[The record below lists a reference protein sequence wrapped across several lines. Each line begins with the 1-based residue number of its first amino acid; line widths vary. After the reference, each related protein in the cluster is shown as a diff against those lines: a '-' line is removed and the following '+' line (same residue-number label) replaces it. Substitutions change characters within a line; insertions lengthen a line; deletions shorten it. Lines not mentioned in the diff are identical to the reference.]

1 MIYLS
6 IGSNIG
12 NRRKNLANAV
22 FFLKNRIFKNLKC
35 SIILETE
42 CILLPESPKEW
53 DMPFLNMIVWGEC
66 DLSPENLL
74 KAIKE
79 IEHEMGRPKFYE
91 KWAPR
96 IIDIDILFFNNIT
109 IDTPTLKIPHPE
121 IHNRPFLQHLLSL
134 SGHSKFTSSTH
145 PEVFLK
151 SFTLAPKLVGIINV
165 TPDSFSDGGIY
176 LDADNAVARAIEMAN
191 EGADIIEIGAQS
203 TRPGAKIL
211 ALDQEYDRLKPVLA
225 GLRNQ
230 KNLIEIS
237 IDSFCPIVIK
247 KVLKEY
253 QVDWINDVKGDLDDS
268 TLRLIA
274 DHNCG
279 IILMHSLS
287 VPPTKDL
294 IIDPNLDPID
304 VILNWGEAKL
314 KKLHSLGFNSDKIIL
329 DPGLGFSK
337 SIYQNMQII
346 QNVSNLKNLGCKI
359 MVGHSRKSFM
369 AAFTNQAASKRD
381 IETIAISAALKN
393 KVDYLRVHNV
403 RDHMRFFVAQNCL
416 NNGDYA

>member
-12 NRRKNLANAV
+12 NRRTNLANAV
-22 FFLKNRIFKNLKC
+22 SLLKKRIFKNLKC

-42 CILLPESPKEW
+42 CILLPGSPKEW
-53 DMPFLNMIVWGEC
+53 DMPFLNMVVWGEC
-66 DLSPENLL
+66 NISPEKLL
-74 KAIKE
+74 QAIKK
-79 IEHEMGRPKFYE
+79 IEHEMGRPKVYE

-96 IIDIDILFFNNIT
+96 IIDIDILFFNDIT

-134 SGHSKFTSSTH
+134 SGHSKLTASTS
-145 PEVFLK
+145 EVFLK

-176 LDADNAVARAIEMAN
+176 LNADNAVARAIEMSN
-191 EGADIIEIGAQS
+191 DGAEIIEIGAQS

-211 ALDQEYDRLKPVLA
+211 PPDQEYDRLQPALE
-225 GLRNQ
+225 GLKNQ

-237 IDSFCPIVIK
+237 VDSFCPIVIK
-247 KVLKEY
+247 RILQEY

-279 IILMHSLS
+279 IILMHSLC
-287 VPPTKDL
+287 VPPTKEL

-304 VILNWGEAKL
+304 VILNWGQANL
-314 KKLHSLGFNSDKIIL
+314 KKLHSLGFSNDKIIL

-337 SIYQNMQII
+337 SIYQNIQII
-346 QNVSNLKNLGCKI
+346 QNIDKLNNLGCKI

-369 AAFTNQAASKRD
+369 TAFTNQAASERD
-381 IETIAISAALKN
+381 IETIAISAALQN